1 MRMNIE
7 DRSQE
12 SVEHLQWSELFSRH
26 MCLTMSHEINKV
38 RDINKVF
45 KQYQG
50 KLLLGRESVMS

>member
-12 SVEHLQWSELFSRH
+12 SVEHLQWLELFSRH
-26 MCLTMSHEINKV
+26 VSHEINTV